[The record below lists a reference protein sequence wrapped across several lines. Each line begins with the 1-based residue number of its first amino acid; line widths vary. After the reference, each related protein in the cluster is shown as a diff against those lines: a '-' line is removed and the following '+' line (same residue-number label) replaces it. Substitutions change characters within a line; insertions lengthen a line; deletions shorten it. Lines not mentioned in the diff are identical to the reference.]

1 MLHFVLEIILTLF
14 VILGSRISRPKTAV
28 KRWIGIIFQLT
39 SGVIPLTVICLSET
53 LKQELRSTLTGISFT
68 FSTVRN
74 CRKNDSS
81 FVNTGR
87 IKYLPF
93 TEWSKDRNIFH
104 MEMKTGA
111 LDDGKNFKEEQT
123 NPQQSE
129 D

>member
-1 MLHFVLEIILTLF
+1 M
-14 VILGSRISRPKTAV
+14 
-28 KRWIGIIFQLT
+28 
-39 SGVIPLTVICLSET
+39 
-53 LKQELRSTLTGISFT
+53 
-68 FSTVRN
+68 RN

-81 FVNTGR
+81 FVNRGR

-93 TEWSKDRNIFH
+93 TEWSKDRNILH